1 MKFNNYL
8 NENQYMN
15 IENYLNEQK
24 TTNRKLMNDLRDIT
38 DIFSDGTKFLKFR
51 FFMEEID
58 GQQQEGKVSAKK
70 IMEIF
75 NQFKRLVDLSQ
86 K

>member
-1 MKFNNYL
+1 
-8 NENQYMN
+8 MN
-15 IENYLNEQK
+15 IEKYLSEQK
-24 TTNRKLMNDLRDIT
+24 TTNRKLSNDLRDLT
-38 DIFSDGTKFLKFR
+38 DVFSDGTKFLKFR
-51 FFMEEID
+51 FFMEGID
-58 GQQQEGKVSAKK
+58 SQWQEGKGSAKK